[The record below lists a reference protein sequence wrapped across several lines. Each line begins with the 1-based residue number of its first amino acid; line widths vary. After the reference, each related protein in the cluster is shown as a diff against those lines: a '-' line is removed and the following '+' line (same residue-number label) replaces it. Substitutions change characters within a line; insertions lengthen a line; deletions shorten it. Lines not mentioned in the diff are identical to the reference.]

1 MKLLKYLVIFLLA
14 GHAYG
19 QDFEL
24 PPLDT
29 SILSPTIQSPLYQ
42 SFDINEFDLL
52 VKNINVFASPQG
64 QDNFNFLEAS
74 ARKENRPSY
83 QQYYAAIE
91 RQMAQYANFKVEI
104 NNSKSAPWI
113 DYHDQ
118 PIYSGSN
125 RVRNDAYQRADRLS
139 GNRNTYPYYFA
150 PSLTARRGAFWY

>member
-1 MKLLKYLVIFLLA
+1 MTGTA
-14 GHAYG
+14 GA

-24 PPLDT
+24 PPIDS

-42 SFDINEFDLL
+42 SFEVNEFELL
-52 VKNINVFASPQG
+52 VPNVNVFASPKG
-64 QDNFNFLEAS
+64 ESDFNFLEAS
-74 ARKENRPSY
+74 ARKEGKPSY

-91 RQMAQYANFKVEI
+91 RQMAQYANFKVEV

-125 RVRNDAYQRADRLS
+125 RVRNDAYQRADRLT

-150 PSLTARRGAFWY
+150 PSLTSRRGMFWY

>member
-1 MKLLKYLVIFLLA
+1 MKLLKFFFVVVMA
-14 GHAYG
+14 GYANA

-24 PPLDT
+24 PPIDT
-29 SILSPTIQSPLYQ
+29 NVLSPKIESPLYQ
-42 SFDINEFDLL
+42 SFEVNEFELL
-52 VKNINVFASPQG
+52 VKNVNVFASPKAE
-64 QDNFNFLEAS
+64 DDFNFLEAS
-74 ARKENRPSY
+74 ARKEGKPSY

-125 RVRNDAYQRADRLS
+125 RLRNESYQRADRLTGPRYMS
-139 GNRNTYPYYFA
+139 PYYFA
-150 PSLTARRGAFWY
+150 PSLTARRGMYWY

>member
-1 MKLLKYLVIFLLA
+1 M
-14 GHAYG
+14 GNTHA

-24 PPLDT
+24 PPID
-29 SILSPTIQSPLYQ
+29 SNILSPTIQSPLYQ
-42 SFDINEFDLL
+42 SFEVNEFELL
-52 VKNINVFASPQG
+52 VQNVNVFASPKG
-64 QDNFNFLEAS
+64 EGDFNFLEAS
-74 ARKENRPSY
+74 ARKEGRPSY

-125 RVRNDAYQRADRLS
+125 RVRNDAYQRADRLT
-139 GNRNTYPYYFA
+139 GNRSLYPYYVA
-150 PSLTARRGAFWY
+150 PSLTARRGMFWY

>member
-1 MKLLKYLVIFLLA
+1 MKVFRGIFLMVMA
-14 GHAYG
+14 GSMYA

-24 PPLDT
+24 PPID
-29 SILSPTIQSPLYQ
+29 SNILSPTIQSPLYQ
-42 SFDINEFDLL
+42 SFEVNEFDLL
-52 VKNINVFASPQG
+52 VQNVNVFAPPKGES
-64 QDNFNFLEAS
+64 DFNFLEAS
-74 ARKENRPSY
+74 ARNEGKPSY
-83 QQYYAAIE
+83 QQYYSAIE

-139 GNRNTYPYYFA
+139 GNRTVYPYYVA
-150 PSLTARRGAFWY
+150 PSLTARRGMFWY